1 MTLKLELQ
9 FNARK
14 IILTIGKSEAEVCH
28 IRLARREK
36 RKLQQEAADADR
48 ENEGT

>member
-1 MTLKLELQ
+1 MAQFGTVASESDSILEL
-9 FNARK
+9 
-14 IILTIGKSEAEVCH
+14 IGKSEAEVCH